1 MHEERYYTKLAIA
14 FVQGKLGAMPE
25 LSSDESIQVGLDAG
39 LRLHKFKRNAE
50 LPRVRKALGI
60 LRGLAPETLLDV
72 GSGRGTFLF
81 PLLNEI
87 PGLSVTA
94 MEVSERRAAD
104 LEALHRGGVE
114 NLMTICGDISS
125 SGLADK
131 SFAVVTMLEVMEHLE
146 NPARAAVEIV
156 RIAERFV
163 VISVPSK
170 EDDNPEHIHLFD
182 SKRLEALFHDAG
194 AKSIKFDFVLNHI
207 IAVVKV

>member
-1 MHEERYYTKLAIA
+1 MHEERYYTELAAA
-14 FVQGKLGAMPE
+14 FVQGKLGTMPH
-25 LSSDESIQVGLDAG
+25 LSPDEIIQTGLAAG

-50 LPRVRKALGI
+50 LPRVRKALGM

-81 PLLNEI
+81 PLLNEF
-87 PGLSVTA
+87 PGLPVTA
-94 MEVSERRAAD
+94 IEVSKQRAAD

-114 NLMTICGDISS
+114 NLMVVCADIASP
-125 SGLADK
+125 GLADK
-131 SFAVVTMLEVMEHLE
+131 SFDVLTMLEVMEHLQKPE
-146 NPARAAVEIV
+146 QAAAEIV

-163 VISVPSK
+163 LLSVPSK

-182 SKRLEALFHDAG
+182 ALKLESIFQAAG